1 MAAASIVWR
10 AARTLLPV
18 GRAAALVAITM
29 ATVLA
34 MSWYFPQTPW
44 YPTASAETADHAASF
59 RLDQE
64 TIEAQQA
71 LFARQLDA
79 LPAHSGASAQVWG
92 IVFAPYAG
100 EDVFLR
106 ESTMVAEVLAQRFD
120 AKGRVLQLVNH
131 ASTARTHPWATPLNL
146 QRAIEAMSARMDR
159 DKDVLVVYLTS
170 HGASDFKLAAWHGP
184 LEVEPLTPASL
195 RKMLDASGIK
205 YRVIAIS
212 ACFSGG
218 WVDPLASQTTLV
230 MTAADAQH
238 TSYGCGKKSELTF
251 FGRAVF
257 DEQLRRNTHSF
268 EEAFARAV
276 PVIREREETAGKSDG
291 FSNPQLLVG
300 ADIKPVLAQLQARL
314 DGGAR
319 R

>member
-1 MAAASIVWR
+1 
-10 AARTLLPV
+10 
-18 GRAAALVAITM
+18 
-29 ATVLA
+29 
-34 MSWYFPQTPW
+34 
-44 YPTASAETADHAASF
+44 
-59 RLDQE
+59 
-64 TIEAQQA
+64 
-71 LFARQLDA
+71 
-79 LPAHSGASAQVWG
+79 
-92 IVFAPYAG
+92 
-100 EDVFLR
+100 
-106 ESTMVAEVLAQRFD
+106 
-120 AKGRVLQLVNH
+120 
-131 ASTARTHPWATPLNL
+131 
-146 QRAIEAMSARMDR
+146 
-159 DKDVLVVYLTS
+159 
-170 HGASDFKLAAWHGP
+170 
-184 LEVEPLTPASL
+184 
-195 RKMLDASGIK
+195 
-205 YRVIAIS
+205 
-212 ACFSGG
+212 
-218 WVDPLASQTTLV
+218 